1 MSGLNTV
8 IYSLILSGL
17 CAGCVIENHH
27 NNDYP
32 LVQSQTSLLEVG
44 CSNPQLN
51 ESLLYNEVKNDY
63 QGLLAEDPLA
73 FKDVISRFYTLEDPL
88 IMNLDLFEKRYDDLK
103 VKVAQELIT
112 KKEYA
117 QEIYDLY
124 NEMSRFET
132 QKCSRDVLFLRE
144 RKDVRIATETK
155 NLCQEYLHNNDC
167 NEEDILLRNLTTEN
181 QLKFENAYIELC
193 LFNKGNMIN
202 CNKKLGLIKR
212 QNVLLK
218 HIRAELRDFEAIKEQ
233 EFFTTNGNLK
243 FRCQKREDQ
252 ISLVINLKSATY
264 SSNELLELGKFLSEK
279 WSSEKFKLIVDLNE
293 NKNIVNVVG
302 TEGRV
307 SYVRSNDQ
315 RTIFLSNIANLTEK
329 GNIFAHEFGH
339 VLGFPDCYLEFYQR
353 KTKSIVYY
361 ELEHENNLMCRVSLE
376 SKVTTDY
383 FEQIQEKVCSFE

>member
-1 MSGLNTV
+1 M
-8 IYSLILSGL
+8 
-17 CAGCVIENHH
+17 
-27 NNDYP
+27 
-32 LVQSQTSLLEVG
+32 
-44 CSNPQLN
+44 
-51 ESLLYNEVKNDY
+51 
-63 QGLLAEDPLA
+63 
-73 FKDVISRFYTLEDPL
+73 
-88 IMNLDLFEKRYDDLK
+88 
-103 VKVAQELIT
+103 
-112 KKEYA
+112 
-117 QEIYDLY
+117 
-124 NEMSRFET
+124 
-132 QKCSRDVLFLRE
+132 
-144 RKDVRIATETK
+144 
-155 NLCQEYLHNNDC
+155 
-167 NEEDILLRNLTTEN
+167 
-181 QLKFENAYIELC
+181 
-193 LFNKGNMIN
+193 
-202 CNKKLGLIKR
+202 
-212 QNVLLK
+212 K
-218 HIRAELRDFEAIKEQ
+218 HIRAVLRDFEAIKEQ

-279 WSSEKFKLIVDLNE
+279 WSNEKFKLIVDLNE

-307 SYVRSNDQ
+307 SYVRSNEQ

-376 SKVTTDY
+376 SKVMTDY